1 MSALQTRDL
10 YTFFNRIFTSRPGRF
25 PESSSSVNA
34 WYTIKNFYFFGKI
47 QKYYCIPNIWCGLG
61 LIREAA
67 GKFGNYNKFI
77 IFIKIQLK
85 QTKLK

>member
-1 MSALQTRDL
+1 VHYKLE
-10 YTFFNRIFTSRPGRF
+10 IFILFLTVFLPADQARF